1 MESLKTS
8 DSLNQTTTQNSEPVK
23 NNFNEHN
30 ANSNDIF
37 KNKKV
42 IGELPSGWPK
52 GSTSTNLTKRFDAIP
67 DQSYFRNKS
76 CIQPNA
82 DLIFPMSGIAYMDP
96 LGLINPASMG
106 PLSRNTDQI

>member
-37 KNKKV
+37 KNKKAFLLV
-42 IGELPSGWPK
+42 K
-52 GSTSTNLTKRFDAIP
+52 LTFE
-67 DQSYFRNKS
+67 S
-76 CIQPNA
+76 
-82 DLIFPMSGIAYMDP
+82 
-96 LGLINPASMG
+96 
-106 PLSRNTDQI
+106 LSR